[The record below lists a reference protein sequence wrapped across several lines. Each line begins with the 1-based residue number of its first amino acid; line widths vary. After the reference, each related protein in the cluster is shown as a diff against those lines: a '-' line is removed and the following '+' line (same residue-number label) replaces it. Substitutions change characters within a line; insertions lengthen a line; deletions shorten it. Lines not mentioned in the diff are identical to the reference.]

1 MSSELYAGVADDD
14 MRRYLEEMSGGGKS
28 AVYSLAYE
36 KAARAGKTDAEA
48 KALAEEAERKN
59 VFGFDHKTV
68 GGVPQQQG
76 VGSKGNENINHF
88 QSLRKA
94 EQQGREAPGAYEK
107 AVKELWK
114 SNPQKA
120 AQLGLP
126 QHRA

>member
-1 MSSELYAGVADDD
+1 MSELFAGVEDPE

-48 KALAEEAERKN
+48 RALAEEAERKN
-59 VFGFDHKTV
+59 VFGFNYATDKD
-68 GGVPQQQG
+68 GQPIQQG
-76 VGSKGNENINHF
+76 IGSKSNPSINHYAA
-88 QSLRKA
+88 LRKA
-94 EQQGREAPGAYEK
+94 EQQGREPPGAYEK
-107 AVKELWK
+107 AVKELWRTDAK
-114 SNPQKA
+114 KA